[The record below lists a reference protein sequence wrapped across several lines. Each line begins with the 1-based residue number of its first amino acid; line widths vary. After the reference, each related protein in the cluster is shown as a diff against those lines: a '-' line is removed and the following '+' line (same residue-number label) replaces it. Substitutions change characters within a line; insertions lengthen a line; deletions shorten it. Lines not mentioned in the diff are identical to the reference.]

1 VSPVDGRGPLDARV
15 PEPELMEDPV
25 QARAYSDADFAAPHQ
40 ALVDDLLAR
49 HPTLPA
55 AARRV
60 VDLGCGP
67 ADVTVRVAAAFPD
80 AAIVGVDAGPV
91 MLGLGRERITR
102 LGLEDRVELVQL
114 RLPAAVD
121 ALARLGTFDVVVS
134 NSLLHHLDDPPA
146 LWATVRALCTTGT
159 VVHVVDLRR
168 PADDDTVDALVARY
182 ASDEPAVLRDDFRA
196 SLRAAYRPGEVE
208 QQLTAAGLV
217 DTLTVTPV
225 GDRHLL
231 VSGVLA
237 TA

>member
-1 VSPVDGRGPLDARV
+1 
-15 PEPELMEDPV
+15 MEDPA

-40 ALVDDLLAR
+40 ALVDDLVAR
-49 HPTLPA
+49 HPALPA
-55 AARRV
+55 AARCV

-67 ADVTVRVAAAFPD
+67 ADVTARVAAALP
-80 AAIVGVDAGPV
+80 AAVVVGVDAGPV
-91 MLGLGRERITR
+91 MLGLGRERIAR
-102 LGLEDRVELVQL
+102 LGLEDRVELVEL
-114 RLPAAVD
+114 RLRAAAD

-134 NSLLHHLDDPPA
+134 NSLLHHLDDPAA
-146 LWATVRALCTTGT
+146 LWATVRALGTTGT

-168 PADDDTVDALVARY
+168 PADDDTVDALVASY

-208 QQLTAAGLV
+208 QQLATAGLA
-217 DTLTVTPV
+217 DALTVEPV

-237 TA
+237 PA